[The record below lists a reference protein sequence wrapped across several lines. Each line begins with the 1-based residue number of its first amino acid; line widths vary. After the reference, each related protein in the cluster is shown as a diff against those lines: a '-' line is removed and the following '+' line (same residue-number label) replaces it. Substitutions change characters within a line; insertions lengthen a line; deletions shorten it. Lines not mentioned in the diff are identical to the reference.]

1 MYLAAC
7 FAVFAVAYLLNILTI
22 TVGYHRGLAHKAVRM
37 HPALRRWVILG
48 GNWLT
53 GLDPKAWVV
62 MHRLHHEHSD
72 TPLDPHS
79 PLNVGILGIALEQL
93 RSYERIIVGLLK
105 NDPAYTRY
113 TKDLDFP
120 LNVLTRTNRWYL
132 PYVVHGV
139 VGLGLAL
146 GVGWLLGASYFLGMM
161 SHPVQG
167 GLVNSLGH
175 AVGPRNFET
184 PDNSRNNHFAA
195 WLIFGEGFQNNHH
208 AYPGSAS
215 FSYHRHEVDL
225 GYGACVMLEKL
236 GLARINRAYLIPR
249 ARSEAAAEP
258 VPVMAEPLE
267 VEASS

>member
-7 FAVFAVAYLLNILTI
+7 FAVFAIAYLLNIFTI

-37 HPALRRWVILG
+37 HPVLRRWVIHG
-48 GNWLT
+48 GSWLT

-79 PLNVGILGIALEQL
+79 PVNVGILGIALEQL
-93 RSYERIIVGLLK
+93 RSYKRVIVGLLK

-113 TKDLDFP
+113 ARDLDFP
-120 LNVLTRTNRWYL
+120 LNVLNRTNRWYL
-132 PYVVHGV
+132 PYVVHGL

-146 GVGWLLGASYFLGMM
+146 SVGWLLGASYFFGMM

-184 PDNSRNNHFAA
+184 SDNSRNNHLAA

-225 GYGACVMLEKL
+225 GYGVCVVLEKL
-236 GLARINRAYLIPR
+236 GLATINRAYLIPR
-249 ARSEAAAEP
+249 AQRGAVGVA
-258 VPVMAEPLE
+258 VTVMAEPHE
-267 VEASS
+267 VEVRS